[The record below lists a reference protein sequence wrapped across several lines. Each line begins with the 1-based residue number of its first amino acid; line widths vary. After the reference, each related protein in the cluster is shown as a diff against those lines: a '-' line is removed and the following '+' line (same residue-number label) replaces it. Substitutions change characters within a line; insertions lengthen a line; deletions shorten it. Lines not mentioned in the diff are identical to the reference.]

1 MIFVTV
7 GGQMPFDRM
16 ILAVDRWARD
26 RKRDD
31 VVAQIGPSD
40 LKPEHI
46 EWTHSLTRDLFIME
60 IQKADCLV
68 AHAGWGTIISALE
81 NAKPIIL
88 FPRKADLRETRND
101 HQSAT
106 ARAFSHHPG
115 IAVAFDEDEL
125 RRHLDNLEAIATPK
139 KIGPFA
145 SPELLA
151 AVKDFIDAP

>member
-7 GGQMPFDRM
+7 GGQMPFDRL
-16 ILAVDRWARD
+16 IRAVDRWAGD
-26 RKRDD
+26 RERHD

-40 LKPEHI
+40 LQPEYI
-46 EWTHSLTRDLFIME
+46 QWTHSLTRDLFIKE
-60 IQKADCLV
+60 IQNADYLV
-68 AHAGWGTIISALE
+68 AHAGWGTIITALE

-88 FPRKADLRETRND
+88 FPRKADLLETRND

-106 ARAFSHHPG
+106 AQSFSHYPG

-125 RRHLDNLEAIATPK
+125 RHHLDNLEAIAAPK